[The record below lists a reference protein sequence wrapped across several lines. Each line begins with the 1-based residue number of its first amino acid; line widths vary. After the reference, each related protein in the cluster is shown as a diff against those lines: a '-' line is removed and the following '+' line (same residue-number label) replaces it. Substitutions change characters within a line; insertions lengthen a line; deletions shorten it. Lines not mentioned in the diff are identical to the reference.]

1 MPEAVTVP
9 VPVPDTLTVRVWLP
23 GGLKVAIQDRAP
35 VMLTTPS
42 EQSLSPDQPPNV
54 EPLVGLGVKVTL
66 VL

>member
-1 MPEAVTVP
+1 MLIGFALQEFEVG
-9 VPVPDTLTVRVWLP
+9 R
-23 GGLKVAIQDRAP
+23 LKVAIQDRAP

-54 EPLVGLGVKVTL
+54 EPLVAFGVKVTL